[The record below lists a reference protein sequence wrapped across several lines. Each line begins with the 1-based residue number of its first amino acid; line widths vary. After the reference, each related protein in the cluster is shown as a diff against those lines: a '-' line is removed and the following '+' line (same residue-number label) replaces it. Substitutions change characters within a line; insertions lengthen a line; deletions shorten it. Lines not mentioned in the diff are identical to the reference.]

1 MKDLTYMEHIGFPKL
16 ISQGTSQEGFVFII
30 MEKLGFSL
38 RFLRKKFIETRFSLK
53 TVAQVGM

>member
-53 TVAQVGM
+53 TVA